1 MTNIHADSF
10 AVLFRHLQMDTLPYI
25 PYKNI
30 ADTAT
35 ARHQWVSSTTKRGRR
50 HNEIDLV
57 NRIAMFRQINQTT
70 YGMTEPKQ
78 ALLQLHTN
86 FQAFLT
92 MFSHSTPLPFHLT
105 DESSLHIT
113 ANWPPMIR
121 DIQRYAC
128 IRWALESPSFSS
140 PLLVQPGHPRFA
152 EVRTTESMN
161 NPAFRDRTGGC
172 GVVERFAL
180 AFYCQFRFD
189 TDNADRQHA
198 NICMLEEF
206 ILSGAFRVILEL
218 MKSYPGNESIQVYL
232 CFFLRT
238 FFLYAEMFSVLRF
251 APTTNMLAG
260 ALASV
265 RFTQCR
271 HYMAGIKPIV
281 SRNICAAVKRFPYM
295 MKMRHLR
302 YLDTY
307 MTKDD
312 LKTCHW
318 QICDWYDLQ

>member
-1 MTNIHADSF
+1 MNADQF
-10 AVLFRHLQMDTLPYI
+10 AVLFRHLQMDALPYI
-25 PYKNI
+25 PYEDV

-57 NRIAMFRQINQTT
+57 NSIAMFRQINSTT
-70 YGMTEPKQ
+70 YDMPEPKE

-86 FQAFLT
+86 FLAFLA

-105 DESSLHIT
+105 DESSLLIT
-113 ANWPPMIR
+113 SNWPPMIR

-128 IRWALESPSFSS
+128 IQWALESPSYCRPF
-140 PLLVQPGHPRFA
+140 LVQPGHARFA
-152 EVRTTESMN
+152 EVRTNEWMN
-161 NPAFRDRTGGC
+161 NPAFRDRSGGC

-189 TDNADRQHA
+189 LDNADRQHA

-218 MKSYPGNESIQVYL
+218 MRSYPGNESIQVYL
-232 CFFLRT
+232 CFFLCT
-238 FFLYAEMFSVLRF
+238 FFFYAKMFLVLRF
-251 APTTNMLAG
+251 SPTTNMLAEV
-260 ALASV
+260 LASV

-271 HYMAGIKPIV
+271 HYMTSIKPIV
-281 SRNICAAVKRFPYM
+281 SRNICAAVKRFPYI

-307 MTKDD
+307 MTNDD